1 MKLFVSPT
9 SPYVRKVLIAAIE
22 LGLADKL
29 QLVTVNTV
37 PTKQDPVIAAVNPL
51 GKIPALQTDDGA
63 VLYDSRVIVE
73 YLNTVGKGTLLPTG
87 GNAHWRALRL
97 QALSDG
103 LMDAAVATRYET
115 ALRPAPLQWQQ
126 WVDAQTGKIIAA
138 LDALQREALYES
150 GITIAEIAAYS
161 ALDYLDFR
169 FDHLD
174 WRSGRTALADFFE
187 AFSKR
192 KSVQSLPTRGA

>member
-29 QLVTVNTV
+29 QLVTVNTL
-37 PTKQDPVIAAVNPL
+37 PTKQDPVIIAINPL
-51 GKIPALQTDDGA
+51 GKIPALQIDDGT
-63 VLYDSRVIVE
+63 VLYDSRVILE
-73 YLNTVGKGTLLPTG
+73 YLNTVGKGTLIPTG

-103 LMDAAVATRYET
+103 LLDAAVAARYET

-126 WVDAQTGKIIAA
+126 WVDAQTGKIVAA

-150 GITIAEIAAYS
+150 GITVAEISAYA

-192 KSVQSLPTRGA
+192 KSVQSLPTRAA